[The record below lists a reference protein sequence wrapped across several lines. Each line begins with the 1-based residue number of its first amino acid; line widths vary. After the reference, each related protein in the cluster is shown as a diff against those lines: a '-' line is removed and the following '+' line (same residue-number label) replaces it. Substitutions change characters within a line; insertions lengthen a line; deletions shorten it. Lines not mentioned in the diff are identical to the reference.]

1 MNPVPFILLAITLP
15 LLLGGCGD
23 KPNLKYENLKYEI
36 KDGTVTITGCDYGAS
51 GKLVIPA
58 TIKGKT
64 VNVISD
70 NAFGLCERL
79 TSITIPDSVTS
90 IGHSAFGSCTSLTS
104 ITIPDSVTSI
114 GGCAF
119 GSCTSLSSITIGN
132 GITYIED
139 GVFDDCTSLSSITI
153 GNGLN
158 YFGSDVF
165 DDCTSLSSIEV
176 GTGNVNFSDIDGV
189 LFNAEKTALL
199 YYPVGKTVAN
209 YTIPDSVISIGDFAF
224 MQCNSLKSIIIGH
237 GVTSIGHAA
246 FAACESM
253 NAVTFL
259 GDAPKVENDDTFKYS
274 SSIIYRKPEAKG
286 WGDTF
291 GDRPVKLIGEAP
303 SEKLIVDTA
312 PAKNGK
318 KFPSSTK
325 ELMFGS
331 NPVVTDKDRA
341 FWEAAKSGNLE
352 VVQRLR
358 SEGVDVDIYGSTVG
372 VDFGCT
378 ALFWAAK
385 HDHKEIAQFLLD
397 KEAYIDAG
405 AGMGG
410 SPLHIAAY
418 EGHSEIVELLI
429 SKGANA
435 EAKTGDGKTVLDFAN
450 EEIAKLIRK
459 SIDEKKTDN
468 NP

>member
-1 MNPVPFILLAITLP
+1 
-15 LLLGGCGD
+15 LGC
-23 KPNLKYENLKYEI
+23 
-36 KDGTVTITGCDYGAS
+36 S
-51 GKLVIPA
+51 
-58 TIKGKT
+58 
-64 VNVISD
+64 
-70 NAFGLCERL
+70 
-79 TSITIPDSVTS
+79 
-90 IGHSAFGSCTSLTS
+90 SLTS
-104 ITIPDSVTSI
+104 ITIPDSITSI
-114 GGCAF
+114 GESAF
-119 GSCTSLSSITIGN
+119 RSCSSLTSITI
-132 GITYIED
+132 
-139 GVFDDCTSLSSITI
+139 
-153 GNGLN
+153 
-158 YFGSDVF
+158 
-165 DDCTSLSSIEV
+165 
-176 GTGNVNFSDIDGV
+176 
-189 LFNAEKTALL
+189 
-199 YYPVGKTVAN
+199 
-209 YTIPDSVISIGDFAF
+209 PD
-224 MQCNSLKSIIIGH
+224 

-259 GDAPKVENDDTFKYS
+259 GDAPKVKNDDTFKYS

-291 GDRPVKLIGEAP
+291 GGRPVKLIGEAP
-303 SEKLIVDTA
+303 SEKPIAATP

-331 NPVVTDKDRA
+331 NPVVTDKDKA

-352 VVQRLR
+352 VVQRLL

-397 KEAYIDAG
+397 EEAYIDAG

-429 SKGANA
+429 SEGANA

-450 EEIAKLIRK
+450 EEIATIIRK
-459 SIDEKKTDN
+459 SIDKRKPKPN

>member
-1 MNPVPFILLAITLP
+1 M
-15 LLLGGCGD
+15 GC
-23 KPNLKYENLKYEI
+23 
-36 KDGTVTITGCDYGAS
+36 S
-51 GKLVIPA
+51 
-58 TIKGKT
+58 
-64 VNVISD
+64 
-70 NAFGLCERL
+70 
-79 TSITIPDSVTS
+79 
-90 IGHSAFGSCTSLTS
+90 SLTS
-104 ITIPDSVTSI
+104 ITIPDSI
-114 GGCAF
+114 
-119 GSCTSLSSITIGN
+119 
-132 GITYIED
+132 
-139 GVFDDCTSLSSITI
+139 
-153 GNGLN
+153 
-158 YFGSDVF
+158 
-165 DDCTSLSSIEV
+165 
-176 GTGNVNFSDIDGV
+176 
-189 LFNAEKTALL
+189 
-199 YYPVGKTVAN
+199 
-209 YTIPDSVISIGDFAF
+209 
-224 MQCNSLKSIIIGH
+224 
-237 GVTSIGHAA
+237 TSIGHAA

-259 GDAPKVENDDTFKYS
+259 GDAPKVKNDDTFKYS

-303 SEKLIVDTA
+303 SEKLIVDAA
-312 PAKNGK
+312 PAKSGK

-331 NPVVTDKDRA
+331 NPVVTDKDKA

-352 VVQRLR
+352 VVQRLL
-358 SEGVDVDIYGSTVG
+358 SEGVDVDIYSSTVG

-385 HDHKEIAQFLLD
+385 HNHKEIAQFLLD

-410 SPLHIAAY
+410 SPLYIAAY

-429 SKGANA
+429 SEGANA

-459 SIDEKKTDN
+459 TIDEKKTDN